1 MRSKQRHSQTP
12 HLTARQQGLI
22 TGSNNSQSATEF
34 VLQLWQQHQG
44 AISRSLLANEADPA
58 ARQDLKQDIFLALHQ
73 AAERLQA
80 AELPRAYL
88 FRIVHNVTVDHI
100 ARAQR
105 HKWQPLDDDIQQ
117 QLLDNCPSEQLGEA
131 QQSQQLMQAVRRLSA
146 ANRQVILLAMEDLDA
161 PEIATILQIS
171 HGAVRVRLNRAKT
184 ELMELMQNG
193 R

>member
-1 MRSKQRHSQTP
+1 MS
-12 HLTARQQGLI
+12 
-22 TGSNNSQSATEF
+22 TGVNSAQSAIDF

-44 AISRSLLANEADPA
+44 AISRTLLASEADPA
-58 ARQDLKQDIFLALHQ
+58 ARQDLKQDVFLALHQ

-105 HKWQPLDDDIQQ
+105 HKWQPLDDEVQQ
-117 QLLDNCPSEQLGEA
+117 NMLDECPSEQLGEQ
-131 QQSQQLMQAVRRLSA
+131 QQSLQLMRAVRSLSP
-146 ANRQVILLAMEDLDA
+146 ANRQVILLAMEDLPA
-161 PEIATILQIS
+161 PEIADILQIS

-184 ELMELMQNG
+184 ELMELMQDG

>member
-1 MRSKQRHSQTP
+1 MS
-12 HLTARQQGLI
+12 
-22 TGSNNSQSATEF
+22 TGVNSAQSAIDF

-44 AISRSLLANEADPA
+44 AISRTLLASEADPA
-58 ARQDLKQDIFLALHQ
+58 ARQDLKQDVFLALHQ

-105 HKWQPLDDDIQQ
+105 HKWQPLDDEVQQ
-117 QLLDNCPSEQLGEA
+117 NMLDECPSEQLGEQ
-131 QQSQQLMQAVRRLSA
+131 QQSLQLMRAVRRLSP
-146 ANRQVILLAMEDLDA
+146 ANRQVILLAMEDLPA
-161 PEIATILQIS
+161 PEIADILQIS

-184 ELMELMQNG
+184 ELMELMQDG

>member
-1 MRSKQRHSQTP
+1 MT
-12 HLTARQQGLI
+12 TAP
-22 TGSNNSQSATEF
+22 NSAQSAIDF

-44 AISRSLLANEADPA
+44 AISRALLANEADPA

-73 AAERLQA
+73 AAGRLQA

-105 HKWQPLDDDIQQ
+105 HKWQPLEEDMQQ
-117 QLLDNCPSEQLGEA
+117 MLDECPSEQLGEQ
-131 QQSQQLMQAVRRLSA
+131 QQSQQLMQAVRRLSP

-161 PEIATILQIS
+161 PEIADILQIS

>member
-1 MRSKQRHSQTP
+1 MTVSNTSAITP
-12 HLTARQQGLI
+12 EQFL
-22 TGSNNSQSATEF
+22 
-34 VLQLWQQHQG
+34 LQLWQQNQG
-44 AISRSLLANEADPA
+44 AISRTLLASEADPA

-73 AAERLQA
+73 AAGRLQA
-80 AELPRAYL
+80 AEMPRAYL

-100 ARAQR
+100 ARSQR
-105 HKWQPLDDDIQQ
+105 HKWQPLEEDMQQ
-117 QLLDNCPSEQLGEA
+117 QMLDDCPSEQLGEQ
-131 QQSQQLMQAVRRLSA
+131 QQSQQLMLAVRRLSP

-161 PEIATILQIS
+161 PEIADILQIS

>member
-1 MRSKQRHSQTP
+1 M
-12 HLTARQQGLI
+12 I
-22 TGSNNSQSATEF
+22 TGSNSGQSDTDF

-44 AISRSLLANEADPA
+44 AINRSLLANEADPA

-73 AAERLQA
+73 AAERLRV

-105 HKWQPLDDDIQQ
+105 HKWLPLDEETQQ
-117 QLLDNCPSEQLGEA
+117 QLLDDCPSEQLGE
-131 QQSQQLMQAVRRLSA
+131 QQQQQQLMQAVRRLSP
-146 ANRQVILLAMEDLDA
+146 ANRQVMLLAMEDLPA
-161 PEIATILQIS
+161 PEIADILQIS
-171 HGAVRVRLNRAKT
+171 HGAVRVRINRAKT
-184 ELMELMQNG
+184 ELLELLQNG

>member
-1 MRSKQRHSQTP
+1 M
-12 HLTARQQGLI
+12 
-22 TGSNNSQSATEF
+22 
-34 VLQLWQQHQG
+34 LQLWQQNQG
-44 AISRSLLANEADPA
+44 AISRTLLASEADPA

-73 AAERLQA
+73 AAGRLQA
-80 AELPRAYL
+80 AEMPRAYL

-100 ARAQR
+100 ARSQR
-105 HKWQPLDDDIQQ
+105 HKWQPLEEDMQQ
-117 QLLDNCPSEQLGEA
+117 QMLDDCPSEQLGEQ
-131 QQSQQLMQAVRRLSA
+131 QQSQQLMLAVRRLSP

-161 PEIATILQIS
+161 PEIADILQIS